1 MTFVGPPAPIVP
13 NPLPPV
19 VGNPQYEQ
27 NMLNQMHNELTAVHA
42 GNREVLDTIAEIRGE
57 TRAVWR
63 QHVPGTWE
71 IITGFF
77 SNIFRAIGSLFT
89 RNH

>member
-13 NPLPPV
+13 NPLPPSI
-19 VGNPQYEQ
+19 NNSQHEQ
-27 NMLNQMHNELTAVHA
+27 NMLNAMHDELNAISSM
-42 GNREVLDTIAEIRGE
+42 NREIHDTISEVRAE
-57 TRAVWR
+57 TRAVWH

-71 IITGFF
+71 VIAKFF
-77 SNIFRAIGSLFT
+77 SDCIRCISSLFT